1 MDSDKVLN
9 TDTSRLNFMYNQI
22 LMPRVYLA
30 NWLRVSEFIDAMN
43 SLLDKGIAVTNDIV
57 LDTCEGILSNDNI
70 NNKEFKIHYQY
81 RNLRRGVK
89 QLKQYIEAE
98 AQTQVDTTMLNFL
111 CGKISMPKE
120 CIDAWMRVPEF
131 ANAVNSLVN
140 SQLDVTNASV
150 LTICKG
156 IEDRSFSDKDFQKK
170 HYLQTLKRGL
180 NHLKRAT
187 ESASA
192 SESERTSS

>member
-22 LMPRVYLA
+22 LMSRVYLA
-30 NWLRVSEFIDAMN
+30 AWLHVPEFIDAMN
-43 SLLDKGIAVTNDIV
+43 SLLNKGITVTNDIV
-57 LDTCEGILSNDNI
+57 LDTCEGILSDDGV
-70 NNKEFKIHYQY
+70 NNKEFRIHYRY
-81 RNLRRGVK
+81 RDLRRGVK

-98 AQTQVDTTMLNFL
+98 TQTQVDITMLNFL

-120 CIDAWMRVPEF
+120 CIDAWVRVPEF

-140 SQLDVTNASV
+140 SQLDATNASV
-150 LTICKG
+150 LTICEE

-180 NHLKRAT
+180 NHLRRAT
-187 ESASA
+187 ESASTP
-192 SESERTSS
+192 ESERTSS